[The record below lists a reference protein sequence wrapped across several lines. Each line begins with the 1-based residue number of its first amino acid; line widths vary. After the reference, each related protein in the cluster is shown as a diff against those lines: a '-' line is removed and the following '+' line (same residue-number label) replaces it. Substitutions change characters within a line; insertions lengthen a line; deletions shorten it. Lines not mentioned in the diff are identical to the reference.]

1 MQAFNNLKIG
11 TRLGIGFAML
21 ITVALAIAV
30 FARIELAVVE
40 SELDLL
46 TEDRMVKTEQVTK
59 MLANMSEI
67 ALSVRNV
74 AMTSD
79 ESLMRAEATE
89 IKELQQQNAKLFQQ
103 LEATIK
109 SDKGVSLLKAA
120 FAARGPYVES
130 VNKVLE
136 LGLASKK
143 EEAGAAMFKEL
154 RPLQLSYVKTLDAL
168 VGFQKELM
176 KASSDSVHDTVSQVG
191 MIMLVV
197 ALIAGVSG
205 AVLAWVITRSITAPI
220 RQAVQVAETVAA
232 GDLRSRIDTTSRDET
247 GQLLAALKRMNE
259 SLAKVVGQVRGNSD
273 SVATASNQIAQGNA
287 DLSQRTEEQA
297 SNLQQT
303 AASMEQLTA
312 TVKQNAD
319 TARQAAQIATGASGV
334 AAQGGEVVQ
343 RVVDTMEAIS
353 TSSKKIGDIISV
365 IDGIAFQTN
374 ILALNAAV
382 EAARAGEQG
391 RGFAVVAGEVRSL
404 AQRSAEAAKEIKSLI
419 GASVEK
425 VEAGSALV
433 GEAGRTMGDVVTQV
447 KRVSDLIG
455 EISAAALEQT
465 TGIAQIGDAVSQLDQ
480 VTQQN
485 AALVEESAAAAESLR
500 HQAAQLAQ
508 TVSVFTLADGGH
520 AVPHGAAPLVSP
532 PTPARAAAQVIKAVK
547 AVKAPR
553 PTAAARPAPALK
565 PAAAKPVASAPVNA
579 PDGDWSSF

>member
-1 MQAFNNLKIG
+1 
-11 TRLGIGFAML
+11 
-21 ITVALAIAV
+21 
-30 FARIELAVVE
+30 
-40 SELDLL
+40 
-46 TEDRMVKTEQVTK
+46 
-59 MLANMSEI
+59 MLA
-67 ALSVRNV
+67 
-74 AMTSD
+74 
-79 ESLMRAEATE
+79 
-89 IKELQQQNAKLFQQ
+89 
-103 LEATIK
+103 
-109 SDKGVSLLKAA
+109 
-120 FAARGPYVES
+120 
-130 VNKVLE
+130 

-143 EEAGAAMFKEL
+143 EEASAAMFKEL
-154 RPLQLSYVKTLDAL
+154 RPLQLSFVNSLDAL
-168 VGFQKELM
+168 IGYQKELM
-176 KASSDSVHDTVSQVG
+176 KASSDGVHDTVTQVG

-447 KRVSDLIG
+447 RRVSDLIG

-508 TVSVFTLADGGH
+508 TVSVFTLADGEH
-520 AVPHGAAPLVSP
+520 AVQHSVAPLLKQP
-532 PTPARAAAQVIKAVK
+532 APARAAVQVIKAAK
-547 AVKAPR
+547 AAKAPR
-553 PTAAARPAPALK
+553 PAAVARPAPALK
-565 PAAAKPVASAPVNA
+565 AAAPKPVAPAPVSA